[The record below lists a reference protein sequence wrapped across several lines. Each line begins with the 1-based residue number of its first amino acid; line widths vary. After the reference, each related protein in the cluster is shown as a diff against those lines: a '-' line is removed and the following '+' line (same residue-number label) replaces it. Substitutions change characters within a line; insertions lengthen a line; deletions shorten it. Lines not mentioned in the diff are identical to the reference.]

1 MVMNDWRVQSWVTS
15 EECRLSLRP
24 VTCPAE
30 RPEARD
36 ALTAAVSFGLPV
48 TLLVAL
54 DLLVIAGNSLVI
66 VSVLTD
72 RKLRSVTNTFIISL
86 AVSDLL
92 LGITVLPFS
101 SANEVLGYW
110 PFGTLWC
117 SAWLAID
124 VWLCTASILN
134 LCAISLDRFLAI
146 SRPIRYPSL
155 MTRSK
160 ARLFVVGVWVLAF
173 CIAIPPL
180 LGWNGGSED
189 HSPNRTWTQTSTTV
203 NWTLDLV
210 TAALS
215 CNSTDR
221 YPGHARSTRFNEA
234 LQSASGSHADCTYA
248 QPKCALTSETSY
260 IIYSASG
267 SFWVPML
274 FMVFFYIRIYRTANL
289 ATSALRR
296 GVVATKR
303 PSPTPGPTSAPRDLD
318 LRVHRGGCNPGFTT
332 STQSNCF
339 PEVGPRRMTQLRSQL
354 ALDPFH
360 FRSSVYVLPSAG
372 SVCSVACSEEPSS
385 PDVASS
391 SGGGGARNSKAV
403 FQIRNQLR
411 RLNREKKAAK
421 TVGIVVGCFIFCW
434 TPFFAVYLLGA
445 FCVDCTPHS
454 VFAVFFWLG
463 YCNSAVNPLLYG
475 LCSKDFRRAF
485 RQLVCC
491 HRRPRPRVKKLQR
504 SLVLYARSR

>member
-15 EECRLSLRP
+15 EECSLSIRS
-24 VTCPAE
+24 VTCPTE
-30 RPEARD
+30 RAEARD
-36 ALTAAVSFGLPV
+36 ALTAAITFGLPV

-66 VSVLTD
+66 ASVLTN

-92 LGITVLPFS
+92 LGLAVLPFS

-117 SAWLAID
+117 SVWLAID

-134 LCAISLDRFLAI
+134 LCAISLDPFLAI

-155 MTRSK
+155 MTRSR
-160 ARLFVVGVWVLAF
+160 ARLFVVGVWVLSF

-180 LGWNGGSED
+180 LGWNGGSEK
-189 HSPNRTWTQTSTTV
+189 HSPNHTSTKTSTSA
-203 NWTLDLV
+203 NWTFDFGTV
-210 TAALS
+210 MS
-215 CNSTDR
+215 CNSTADR
-221 YPGHARSTRFNEA
+221 YPEFARSTTFEDDPQRA
-234 LQSASGSHADCTYA
+234 SASHGDCTYA

-260 IIYSASG
+260 IVYSASG
-267 SFWVPML
+267 SFWLPML

-303 PSPTPGPTSAPRDLD
+303 PTPGPSSAPPEIN
-318 LRVHRGGCNPGFTT
+318 LRVHRGGSNPGFATP
-332 STQSNCF
+332 TQGTCF
-339 PEVGPRRMTQLRSQL
+339 PVGSRRMTQLRSQL

-360 FRSSVYVLPSAG
+360 FRSSVCDLQPAG
-372 SVCSVACSEEPSS
+372 SLCSVPCSEPSS
-385 PDVASS
+385 SDVVS
-391 SGGGGARNSKAV
+391 SGGGGPRNTKAAV

-421 TVGIVVGCFIFCW
+421 TVGIVVGCFILCW
-434 TPFFAVYLLGA
+434 TPFFTVYLLGA
-445 FCVDCTPHS
+445 FCDDCTPHS

-463 YCNSAVNPLLYG
+463 YCNSAVNPLVYG
-475 LCSKDFRRAF
+475 LCSKDFRKAF

-491 HRRPRPRVKKLQR
+491 RHRYRTRVKRLQR
-504 SLVLYARSR
+504 SLVLYARNR